1 MIRIAPQAGF
11 LLRWLLNSRVGSRPL
26 HVWGVSRSRLCYN
39 LPGKA
44 GLVAGKDK
52 E

>member
-11 LLRWLLNSRVGSRPL
+11 LLRWLLNSRVGSRPSQ
-26 HVWGVSRSRLCYN
+26 VGVCCVQDFAIIFTAKQ
-39 LPGKA
+39 GWMD
-44 GLVAGKDK
+44 GKDK